1 MALPTTFKIEDYND
15 WYNKQFKTN
24 IDLVFEINKIKAV
37 LGQKVFTEIKTDK
50 TDTNYW
56 NALRTLIELVLNDLR
71 VKELISK
78 YDFVPD
84 DIGETPTLF
93 VNQFMKPTDSIINK
107 MWRITKKE
115 DSLNP
120 IGLNDLKSR
129 MKDLIRFAIKTDTLY
144 QCDIIAKELD
154 KLNSDEYKDKYK
166 FYFDHLLRRVWLDAE
181 MKTSTGYFAYH
192 FYFELTIGV
201 IVEIQIYS
209 TISNSWRTLSHK
221 IYEQIRD
228 ELEFQYQFNDIHTR
242 IISIGHLLYLAECE
256 LHNLEQEL
264 KEK

>member
-129 MKDLIRFAIKTDTLY
+129 MKTRLLTLLILSAVVT
-144 QCDIIAKELD
+144 
-154 KLNSDEYKDKYK
+154 
-166 FYFDHLLRRVWLDAE
+166 
-181 MKTSTGYFAYH
+181 
-192 FYFELTIGV
+192 LTIDGQQQV
-201 IVEIQIYS
+201 MDSDRKSVV
-209 TISNSWRTLSHK
+209 
-221 IYEQIRD
+221 
-228 ELEFQYQFNDIHTR
+228 
-242 IISIGHLLYLAECE
+242 
-256 LHNLEQEL
+256 
-264 KEK
+264 